1 MRSQPTPD
9 NTPVPQPDRT
19 HGPATRGLRRMAL
32 VAALAIVVA
41 ACGGGTDTTT
51 GTADDPSAPA
61 STEALPTTTTTAFVI
76 PENTNTPGSATLTI
90 GNTTWEFDNYYCVRG
105 IDNTG
110 NSRVS
115 FTSGAFGDFE
125 GAKTQLDATILD
137 MDELDSMEGDGTI
150 HSVTI
155 EDIDNPEN
163 PTVSLSAQSGFYG
176 TPGFEI
182 QYSGNTVTVS
192 TTFDDNATE
201 TPEAIPGTLT
211 ATCGS

>member
-1 MRSQPTPD
+1 
-9 NTPVPQPDRT
+9 
-19 HGPATRGLRRMAL
+19 MAL
-32 VAALAIVVA
+32 VAATTLVIA

-51 GTADDPSAPA
+51 GTADDPAAPA
-61 STEALPTTTTTAFVI
+61 IAEPLPATKTTKFVI

-115 FTSGAFGDFE
+115 FSSGAIGEYE
-125 GAKTQLDATILD
+125 GANTQLDATILD
-137 MDELDSMEGDGTI
+137 MDELDSVDGDGTI

-155 EDIDNPEN
+155 EDVDDLEN
-163 PTVSLSAQSGFYG
+163 PVVSLSAQSGFYG
-176 TPGFEI
+176 TPSFEI
-182 QYSGNTVTVS
+182 LYSGNTVTVS
-192 TTFDDNATE
+192 TTFDDDTTDTLE
-201 TPEAIPGTLT
+201 EIPGTLT